1 LIVAAM
7 SQASPLLRLR
17 RLRVAPA
24 LVAYLLCGVI
34 WLVAGF
40 FFPGFASAGHLRYM
54 LELAAMLGIV
64 AGGQTAVVVAG
75 GIDLS
80 VGSLIAISAIF
91 GSMLSNTLGGAG
103 IEAITLAVLTTTVLG
118 ALNGVGVS
126 LLRIHPLV
134 MTLAMGTIL
143 TGTILVVDQ
152 GLPVSAS
159 GNRAM
164 IWLANGHIA
173 GVTVSI
179 WCWGVVSLLL
189 FAVLNDTVVGKWAYA
204 VGTSVRAS
212 ELSGVDSHQTLIAVY
227 ALSGF
232 TAGLTG
238 ILLAGNT
245 MEGYIGIG
253 TPYLLLSV
261 AAVVVGGTSIFG
273 GQGGILGTI
282 AGSILLTTV
291 TSLITI
297 MNVSAGARS
306 IFLGALILGL
316 VTLYAREGRS

>member
-1 LIVAAM
+1 
-7 SQASPLLRLR
+7 
-17 RLRVAPA
+17 
-24 LVAYLLCGVI
+24 
-34 WLVAGF
+34 
-40 FFPGFASAGHLRYM
+40 
-54 LELAAMLGIV
+54 
-64 AGGQTAVVVAG
+64 
-75 GIDLS
+75 
-80 VGSLIAISAIF
+80 
-91 GSMLSNTLGGAG
+91 
-103 IEAITLAVLTTTVLG
+103 
-118 ALNGVGVS
+118 
-126 LLRIHPLV
+126 
-134 MTLAMGTIL
+134 L

-159 GNRAM
+159 GNPAM

-179 WCWGVVSLLL
+179 WCWGAVSVLL
-189 FAVLNDTVVGKWAYA
+189 FAVLNYTVVGKWAYA
-204 VGTSVRAS
+204 VGSSVRAS
-212 ELSGVDSHQTLIAVY
+212 ELSGVNSHQTLITVY

-261 AAVVVGGTSIFG
+261 ATVVVGGTSIFG

-291 TSLITI
+291 ISLITI

-316 VTLYAREGRS
+316 VTLYAREARS